1 MNDKPA
7 TPLGPT
13 PSPTVSPPPGPAV
26 GSESPLPRLVSEVF
40 RDSAPPVRARML
52 EQLLRPVRRLGL
64 AAVSA
69 GAFALFLHPQ
79 RWHAWGV
86 SVDDAM
92 RFSGEQVLELARF
105 VEQVQPEALA
115 RLVRAL
121 LESGGP
127 LPALGGSLLILA
139 LQLTR
144 CGPAGERAA
153 PAAEAPRDPPPR

>member
-7 TPLGPT
+7 TP
-13 PSPTVSPPPGPAV
+13 PSPASTPAPGN
-26 GSESPLPRLVSEVF
+26 ESPLPRLVSEVF
-40 RDSAPPVRARML
+40 RDSAPALRARLL

-64 AAVSA
+64 AAVAA

-79 RWHAWGV
+79 RWRAWGV

-105 VEQVQPEALA
+105 VEQVQPEALT
-115 RLVRAL
+115 RLAQAL
-121 LESGGP
+121 LAGGDP
-127 LPALGGSLLILA
+127 LPALGGSLLVLA

-144 CGPAGERAA
+144 GRPAGDGAT
-153 PAAEAPRDPPPR
+153 PADETRVGPPPR